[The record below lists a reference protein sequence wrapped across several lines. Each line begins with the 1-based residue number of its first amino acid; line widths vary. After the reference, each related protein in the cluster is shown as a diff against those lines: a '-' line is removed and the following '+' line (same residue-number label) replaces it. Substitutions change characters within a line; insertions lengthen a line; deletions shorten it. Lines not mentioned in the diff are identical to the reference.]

1 MYKKSTIEK
10 AWKTMLKRLHAPDM
24 LTGLRCW
31 SRPQPAFRRN
41 IIGISRLDLLFGSTS
56 YLPRSINDGHGT
68 EIIIQVHEHLPKCVH
83 SPNVATMR
91 MYKELS
97 NIDFKR
103 IWLETAL
110 GHTMYK
116 LGFEDCDG
124 KPFLKASDTMESLAL
139 EYDLE
144 SAVE

>member
-1 MYKKSTIEK
+1 MYKKSTVEK
-10 AWKTMLKRLHAPDM
+10 AWKTMLKRLHARSQD
-24 LTGLRCW
+24 GSSFW

-41 IIGISRLDLLFGSTS
+41 VDGTCVLDLLFGSRTC
-56 YLPRSINDGHGT
+56 YNNAIYDEHDEAVKP
-68 EIIIQVHEHLPKCVH
+68 QVHEHLPYCISNPCVT
-83 SPNVATMR
+83 TMR
-91 MYKELS
+91 TYKELP

-116 LGFEDCDG
+116 LGVEACDG

-139 EYDLE
+139 ECDLE
-144 SAVE
+144 SAVG